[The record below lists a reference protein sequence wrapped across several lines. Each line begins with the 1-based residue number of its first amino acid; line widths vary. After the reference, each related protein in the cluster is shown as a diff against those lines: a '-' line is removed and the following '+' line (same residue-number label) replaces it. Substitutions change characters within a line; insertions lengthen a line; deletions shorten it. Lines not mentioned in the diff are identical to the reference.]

1 MQRSKHLILFR
12 YILSQFGYETFE
24 ELRDTFNNMETG
36 TSSTGYTYFAS
47 ALMSNPKKK
56 VKDIQIREYDEAIQG
71 YEKKLREN
79 RAEPFFSFKYYQ
91 WLSLLFTEYFFDV
104 LSSQKE
110 VLIQRLNTFLE
121 SDTDFKDVENYT
133 GDDLK
138 KLAYWMATGS
148 GKTLIMHCNY
158 WQITKYFREWENI
171 ILITPNEGLS
181 RQHYES
187 FTESGIEAKLYSG
200 SEESLK
206 TKEGEVLIL
215 EITKLVKEKE
225 GEGVSVD
232 VDYFSES
239 RNLVFIDEGHKGSK
253 SEEQTWKNLRQHLT
267 RGEGSFTFEYSATFG
282 QVITHKNKFLFN
294 EYAKSIIISSSSAF
308 AGAITT
314 RLGTEFKYERSN
326 APW

>member
-1 MQRSKHLILFR
+1 MQLSKHLILFR
-12 YILSQFGYETFE
+12 YILSQFGCETFE
-24 ELRDTFNNMETG
+24 ELREVFNNMETG

-110 VLIQRLNTFLE
+110 ILIQQLNTFLE

-133 GDDLK
+133 GNDLK

-181 RQHYES
+181 RQH
-187 FTESGIEAKLYSG
+187 
-200 SEESLK
+200 
-206 TKEGEVLIL
+206 
-215 EITKLVKEKE
+215 
-225 GEGVSVD
+225 
-232 VDYFSES
+232 
-239 RNLVFIDEGHKGSK
+239 
-253 SEEQTWKNLRQHLT
+253 
-267 RGEGSFTFEYSATFG
+267 
-282 QVITHKNKFLFN
+282 
-294 EYAKSIIISSSSAF
+294 
-308 AGAITT
+308 
-314 RLGTEFKYERSN
+314 
-326 APW
+326 